1 MTDDLKAE
9 LLEFALGLPEAWE
22 DHPWGESV
30 AKVGKKVFVFFGDDA
45 SERARSFTVKL
56 RESHDEASAMGWTAD
71 PGYGLGRGGWLTV
84 TAPDGRADGP
94 PRGVDRR
101 ELSCRGAKTIGRGGS
116 RTRIVVLLRSV
127 AERSFMPNGAL
138 NGVQPCRGL
147 NR

>member
-1 MTDDLKAE
+1 MTDSLKAE

-56 RESHDEASAMGWTAD
+56 RESHEEASAMGWTAD

-84 TAPDGRADGP
+84 TAPDDAPMDLLQAWIVESYRAVAPKRVAARLDSAGR
-94 PRGVDRR
+94 
-101 ELSCRGAKTIGRGGS
+101 
-116 RTRIVVLLRSV
+116 
-127 AERSFMPNGAL
+127 
-138 NGVQPCRGL
+138 
-147 NR
+147 